1 MGGIAPLRF
10 PLFLLRKMRGVLAL
24 AALGSFG
31 SQKSSR
37 PCAAGDSR
45 FDEEQVLQQPPR
57 VLARNLTD
65 CPIFM
70 ALIS

>member
-1 MGGIAPLRF
+1 MGGLRLCAF
-10 PLFLLRKMRGVLAL
+10 PCFLLRKMRGVLAL

-57 VLARNLTD
+57 GLARNITD